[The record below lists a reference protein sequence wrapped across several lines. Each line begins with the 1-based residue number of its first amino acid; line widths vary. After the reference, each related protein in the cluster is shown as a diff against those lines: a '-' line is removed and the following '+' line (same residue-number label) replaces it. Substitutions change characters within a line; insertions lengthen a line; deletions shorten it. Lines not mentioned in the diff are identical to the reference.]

1 MFRLSLLSLLLAA
14 GVGVAADPPKLSLLF
29 LGGTA
34 GHNPAARFKQLE
46 PVLAK
51 RAIAMTYTDKLD
63 DLNLANLNKYDGL
76 VIFANHPKGK
86 PEHVKAIL
94 EYTASGKGFIPL
106 HCASY
111 CFIDDKDY
119 VDLVGAQ
126 FRSHT
131 DGTFRV
137 KNVKADHPIMTGFG
151 GFESWDE
158 TYLHT
163 KHNEKDRVVLET
175 RAEKDLQEPWTWVR
189 THGKGRVFYTAW
201 GHDQRTWGNPGFHN
215 LVERGIR
222 WACNQ
227 DPALAGEY
235 VDKTAPAAPPK
246 MTPITGKATDFE
258 YVPAKVPFYPPS
270 KQWGVLAEPQTKM
283 QKPLTPEKSM
293 THYTVPDGF
302 EMKLFASEEQF
313 GGGKPICMT
322 WDERG
327 RLWVALTYDYPNELK
342 RNGPGRDKIVVLE
355 DTTGT
360 GKADKVTVFA
370 EGLSIPTSLL
380 CVRGG
385 VIVHAAPNT
394 LFLKDTDGDGKADV
408 KEVLF
413 SGWGTAD
420 THAGP
425 SNLRYGFDNWIYGM
439 VGYSGF
445 DGTVNGERLN
455 FRQGLYRFKIEAN
468 NDPAS
473 RDRKGALSVT
483 KLEFLRSTSNNSW
496 GAAFNEDGELFGS
509 TANGCVLVHAAI
521 PNRYYEKVKGLNAGV
536 LPPIVPDNKFQ
547 AVTDK
552 VRQVDF
558 HGGFTAAAGCA
569 VYTARNYPP
578 EYWNKVAFVS
588 EPTGHLTAAF
598 QLTQDGTK
606 YAAKYAWNLAAA
618 DDEWAA
624 PIDAQVG
631 PDGNVW
637 LLDWYNFIV
646 QHNPTPA
653 GFKTGAGAAYETELR
668 DKKYGRVYKLVYT
681 KAKPTKMPDLKD
693 AKVETLVETLK
704 NDNLF
709 WRQHA
714 QRLLVETGDKAVI
727 PALAKLFDNPGGSE
741 RGAQHAV
748 WVLDALGVTLTT
760 ETKAPIGL
768 NHPSPVVRKAA
779 LATLP
784 KKAESVDV
792 LVKSELLDDPDA
804 SVRLAALLA
813 LSDLP
818 TADTAGVEL
827 AKRLAKLDANTER
840 NVGDATLMASVVHA
854 ALVLKSLKSADAWSK
869 EGLAALERVAANYA
883 AKAPADIGTVLTAV
897 AGSPVADAV
906 VAGLAAGWPTGKPA
920 KLTAEDEAAF
930 AKALTSVSP
939 TSRGRLLKL
948 ASAWGVKGL
957 DAQLG
962 ELSKGLLATVAN
974 TGAKDA
980 DRLEAARQAME
991 FLPTD
996 EAAAKVLVE
1005 ALVEPITPA
1014 FAVGIV
1020 EALARSRAKG
1030 FGPALVAR
1038 MSSVRTEGQQAA
1050 LRIVLGRAEFAKAFL
1065 DAVEGR
1071 TLRFD
1076 MLALDQKTALAAHPD
1091 ATVAERA
1098 KKLLAAGGGL
1108 PDPDRQK
1115 VIEEF
1120 KGILKTTGDVGLG
1133 KKAFTQHCAKCHKHG
1148 GEGAQIGPDLT
1159 GFAVHPKEEIL
1170 IHVLDPSRSVE
1181 GNYKAYTA
1189 TLLDGRTI
1197 QGLLAAESKT
1207 TVELLDAENKRHAI
1221 ARDDL
1226 DKLAE
1231 SKKSLMPEGFEKTM
1245 TKDELTNLLE
1255 FLTQKGKFVP
1265 IPLDKYA
1272 TVVTTKGMFFED
1284 DGDLERLI
1292 FKDWTPKTF
1301 AGVPFALTDPQ
1312 GDKIKNAILLYGPN
1326 GKKPPAMPKTVTLP
1340 CNTKA
1345 KALHF
1350 LSGVGGWN
1358 FPSTPR
1364 GSLTMTVILTYADGK
1379 TEGHE
1384 WKNGVHFADYIRKIE
1399 VPESKYAFALRGQQ
1413 IRYLSVVPKR
1423 PGEVVKSIELK
1434 KGTDESAPV
1443 VMAVTIETE

>member
-76 VIFANHPKGK
+76 VLFANHPKGK
-86 PEHVKAIL
+86 PEHVQAIL

-106 HCASY
+106 HCASF
-111 CFIDDKDY
+111 CFTDDKNY
-119 VDLVGAQ
+119 VALVGAQ

-131 DGTFRV
+131 TGTFRV
-137 KNVKADHPIMTGFG
+137 KNEKADHPIMKGFG

-201 GHDQRTWGNPGFHN
+201 GHDERTWGHAGFHN
-215 LVERGIR
+215 LVERGVR

-227 DPALAGEY
+227 DPAVAGEY
-235 VDKTAPAAPPK
+235 VEKGSVAPVTPSGPPK
-246 MTPITGKATDFE
+246 MTPITGKASDFE
-258 YVPAKVPFYPPS
+258 YIPAKVPFYPPQRGQ
-270 KQWGVLAEPQTKM
+270 KADPITKM
-283 QKPLTPEKSM
+283 QKPLTVEKSM
-293 THYTVPDGF
+293 AHYTMPEGF

-327 RLWVALTYDYPNELK
+327 RLWVAVTLDYPNELK
-342 RNGPGRDKIVVLE
+342 KDGAGRDKILVLE
-355 DTTGT
+355 DTDGD
-360 GKADKVTVFA
+360 GKADKVTTFA

-380 CVRGG
+380 CARGG

-394 LFLKDTDGDGKADV
+394 LFLKDTDGDGKGDV
-408 KEVLF
+408 KRVLF
-413 SGWGTAD
+413 SGWGTSD

-445 DGTVNGERLN
+445 NGTVNGEQMT
-455 FRQGLYRFKIEAN
+455 FRQGLYRFK
-468 NDPAS
+468 
-473 RDRKGALSVT
+473 VT
-483 KLEFLRSTSNNSW
+483 ESKAGEPTVGKLEFLRSTSNNSW
-496 GAAFNEDGELFGS
+496 GVAFDEDGELFGS

-536 LPPIVPDNKFQ
+536 LRQIVPDNKF
-547 AVTDK
+547 APVTDK
-552 VRQVDF
+552 VRQVDW
-558 HGGFTAAAGCA
+558 HGGFTAASGCA

-598 QLTQDGTK
+598 PLTRTGTEVT
-606 YAAKYAWNLAAA
+606 AKYSWNLVAA

-637 LLDWYNFIV
+637 VLDWYNFIV
-646 QHNPTPA
+646 QHNPTPQ
-653 GFKTGAGAAYETELR
+653 GFQTGKGGAYETELR
-668 DKKYGRVYKLVYT
+668 DKKFGRVYRLVYT
-681 KAKPTKMPDLKD
+681 KAKPTKQPELKAD
-693 AKVETLVETLK
+693 ALVEGLK
-704 NDNLF
+704 SDNLF
-709 WRQHA
+709 WRLHA

-748 WVLDALGVTLTT
+748 WILDALGVTLTT

-784 KKAESVDV
+784 KKAESADV
-792 LVKSELLDDPDA
+792 VVNSKLLDDPDA

-813 LSDLP
+813 LADLP
-818 TADTAGVEL
+818 TADTAGPEL
-827 AKRLAKLDANTER
+827 AKRLAKLGGSTDR

-854 ALVLKSLKSADAWSK
+854 APVLKSLKAADAWSE

-883 AKAPADIGTVLTAV
+883 AKVPSDIGSVLTAV

-906 VAGLAAGWPTGKPA
+906 VVGFASGWPAGKPA

-930 AKALTSVSP
+930 AKALIGVSP

-948 ASAWGVKGL
+948 AAAWGVKGIEG
-957 DAQLG
+957 QFG
-962 ELSKGLLATVAN
+962 ELAKGLLVTVADA
-974 TGAKDA
+974 GKADKLRLDAAK
-980 DRLEAARQAME
+980 QVME
-991 FLPTD
+991 FLPND
-996 EAAAKVLVE
+996 EAAAKVLVT
-1005 ALVEPITPA
+1005 ALVQPTTSD

-1020 EALARSRAKG
+1020 ETLAQSRAKA
-1030 FGPALVAR
+1030 FGPALVERIA
-1038 MSSVRTEGQQAA
+1038 TLPTDGGKAA
-1050 LRIVLGRAEFAKAFL
+1050 LRLLLGRAEFAKAFL

-1071 TLRFD
+1071 ILRFD
-1076 MLALDQKTALAAHPD
+1076 TLDLDQKTALAAHPD
-1091 ATVAERA
+1091 ATVSDRA

-1120 KGILKTTGDVGLG
+1120 KGILKATGDVGMG

-1207 TVELLDAENKRHAI
+1207 TVELLDAENKRHAV
-1221 ARDDL
+1221 ARDNL

-1272 TVVTTKGMFFED
+1272 TTVTTKGMFFED

-1301 AGVPFALTDPQ
+1301 DGVPFALTDPQ

-1326 GKKPPAMPKTVTLP
+1326 GKKASTMPKSVVLP

-1358 FPSTPR
+1358 FPASPR

-1379 TEGHE
+1379 TESHE

-1413 IRYLSVVPKR
+1413 IRYLSVTPKR
-1423 PGEVVKSIELK
+1423 PGEVVKTIELK